1 MAGGNLGGKHKKKK
15 KKQRQHESV
24 NDINIPEE

>member
-1 MAGGNLGGKHKKKK
+1 MADGNLGGKHKKKM
-15 KKQRQHESV
+15 KQRQHESV